1 LTTSIG
7 TVPILLASDFPILR
21 DSLKTHFQQ
30 VPGIEVVGCANNE
43 AEVESLLQS
52 LDPKLVML
60 DLNVDW
66 EALCSLLERIRS
78 GSSARSLIITDTID
92 SKHVIQALRH
102 GAHGVVPRRTTPE
115 LLTKSIHTVLEGGF
129 WISRAM
135 VADFVHIIRESG
147 VTAAKRSK
155 DPETHGDT
163 APTPS
168 AVLPAA
174 DTSNP
179 GIARLGLTNQ
189 EVQIVGALAGGHNR
203 DEIAKTLGINEDTV
217 KQQLANIYSK
227 LGVYN
232 NLDLVLF
239 GWIDEQ
245 LA

>member
-1 LTTSIG
+1 LTTSNC
-7 TVPILLASDFPILR
+7 TVPILLASDYPFLR
-21 DSLKTHFQQ
+21 DSLKSHFQQ

-43 AEVESLLQS
+43 AEVDSLLQS

-66 EALCSLLERIRS
+66 EALCSLLERIRH
-78 GSSARSLIITDTID
+78 GSSARSLIITDIVD

-115 LLTKSIHTVLEGGF
+115 LLTKSIHTVLDGGF

-147 VTAAKRSK
+147 ASAAKRH
-155 DPETHGDT
+155 PETHATNGT
-163 APTPS
+163 SSPP
-168 AVLPAA
+168 VVVQAA
-174 DTSNP
+174 DASEL
-179 GIARLGLTNQ
+179 GIAGLTKQ
-189 EVQIVGALAGGHNR
+189 EMQIMGALAGGQNR
-203 DEIAKTLGINEDTV
+203 EEIAKALGINENTV
-217 KQQLANIYSK
+217 KQELANIYSR

-239 GWIDEQ
+239 GWIDQQ

>member
-1 LTTSIG
+1 MTTSIG

-66 EALCSLLERIRS
+66 EDLCSLLERIRS

-147 VTAAKRSK
+147 ASAAKRPK
-155 DPETHGDT
+155 DPETQADA

-168 AVLPAA
+168 AVVQAP
-174 DTSNP
+174 DTSDL
-179 GIARLGLTNQ
+179 GTRLGLTND
-189 EVQIVGALAGGHNR
+189 EVQIVGALAGGQNR
-203 DEIAKTLGINEDTV
+203 DEIAKALGVNEETV